1 MPANPKWLEWLHIE
15 NFKQFEVLDLKLRD
29 FNLLVG
35 PNNSGKSTALQA
47 CAVFNFCYQACL
59 ERKNGELTFQ
69 SRTFGPDEFVIIPA
83 AEPKDL
89 WKDRKVQKGNN
100 PIPIR
105 VIGGLR
111 GGQEYEFEVTLRFN
125 RFSVQNKSKIPPL
138 PDSVALNIT
147 LIPGYSGFIPR
158 EERRTIAVR
167 RELRALG
174 QHGTIIRNVLLDL
187 KEDEARWQQ
196 FVRLLKSI
204 FPQIDL
210 LHPKFDEEVD
220 RYIHA
225 TYHETGVA
233 TEGNRRQRRAEL
245 DIISGGSGFHQ
256 FLQILSG
263 ILIEPVS
270 TALLDEPDAHLFSR
284 LIADLYT
291 VLAGLTREGI
301 QIIAATHSPELIAAA
316 EPAQIIT
323 FTDAG
328 PQRLNVHTEV
338 LNAVQSLGGLANL
351 EILLIDSYQRVVVV
365 EDKSDEKLLQLFLGR
380 LLDRDDYARLQRRLI
395 FLHQHKRPTGES
407 VQIMLNTLKQAFRDQ
422 RDLQVKAFVIADR
435 DYALAARREEEL
447 KRYRNSPFMPQQVWN
462 IWQRMEIENYLLVPA
477 AIARAVLASAQQS
490 PPLFQP
496 AEEEIVQL
504 VEEVVEAS
512 RDAVRKRLIDTIDQH
527 AREQKLGW
535 QASTVLEKAEAF
547 LQTTWQGV
555 ARYEWCDAK
564 EMVLP
569 RLREQIRH
577 RYGLRL
583 SDRAIVEALREDE
596 VAPDL
601 REVVQSLV
609 KFME

>member
-1 MPANPKWLEWLHIE
+1 MPANAKWLQRLHIE
-15 NFKQFEVLDLKLRD
+15 NFKQFKELDLELQD

-59 ERKNGELTFQ
+59 EKKNGELTFQ

-105 VIGGLR
+105 VIGELR

-125 RFSVQNKSKIPPL
+125 RFSVQNKSKFLPL
-138 PDSVALNIT
+138 SDSGALNIT

-174 QHGTIIRNVLLDL
+174 QHGTIIPNVLLDL

-196 FVRLLKSI
+196 FIQLLQSI
-204 FPQIDL
+204 FPHINL
-210 LHPKFDEEVD
+210 LQPNFDEEVD

-233 TEGNRRQRRAEL
+233 TEVDRRQRRAEL

-270 TALLDEPDAHLFSR
+270 TVLLDEPDAHLFSR

-316 EPAQIIT
+316 EPSQIIN
-323 FTDAG
+323 FTEAG
-328 PQRLNVHTEV
+328 PQRLSVRTEV

-351 EILLIDSYQRVVVV
+351 ELLLIDSHQKIVVV
-365 EDKSDEKLLQLFLGR
+365 EDKSDEKLLRLFLRR
-380 LLDRDDYARLQRRLI
+380 LLNSNDYARLQRRLI

-407 VQIMLNTLKQAFRDQ
+407 VQIMLNTLKQAFSDR

-435 DYALAARREEEL
+435 DYALEEQWEEEL
-447 KRYRNSPFMPQQVWN
+447 KKYRNSPFAPQQVWN
-462 IWQRMEIENYLLVPA
+462 IWQRMEIENYLIVPA
-477 AIARAVLASAQQS
+477 AIARAVRASAQQN

-496 AEEEIVQL
+496 TEEEILQL
-504 VEEVVEAS
+504 VEEAVEAS
-512 RDAVRKRLIDTIDQH
+512 REAVRGRLMDMIDKH

-535 QASTVLEKAEAF
+535 QASTIFEKAEAL
-547 LQTTWQGV
+547 LQKMWQGV

-564 EMVLP
+564 EIVLP
-569 RLREQIRH
+569 RLREQIQH
-577 RYGLRL
+577 QYGLHL
-583 SDRAIVEALREDE
+583 SDRAIVEGLTEDQ
-596 VAPDL
+596 VPTDL
-601 REVVQSLV
+601 REVMQSLV
-609 KFME
+609 TFME